1 MKMECNFYTSQR
13 FSFAPWRLP
22 ILVSERFRNMFLIN
36 DRNVPHLLS
45 KTNNYK
51 NDNTAAS
58 FYPGVP
64 CNPTFAYPH
73 ISA

>member
-1 MKMECNFYTSQR
+1 MKMKCNFYTLQR
-13 FSFAPWRLP
+13 FHLLRGGCP

-36 DRNVPHLLS
+36 EGNVPHLLS